1 MLIFFNLEISL
12 INERLRQISFVIL
25 LGRCNTRGCAELFL
39 TAPTISKEKSWIFL
53 TSSILYFRYC
63 YIRERIC
70 FSSFYLNPFI
80 PNVPFLYPLKT
91 SENRKGVENGCIRN
105 KWVNP
110 FQANVPFLPT
120 EKSCFWTFL
129 EDIEIKLW
137 PEMG

>member
-1 MLIFFNLEISL
+1 MNVWDKLVLLYYLED
-12 INERLRQISFVIL
+12 VIL
-25 LGRCNTRGCAELFL
+25 ADVQQYFL
-39 TAPTISKEKSWIFL
+39 PHPTISKEKSWIFL

-91 SENRKGVENGCIRN
+91 SENRKGLEKGCIRN

-120 EKSCFWTFL
+120 EKPCFWTFL